1 MTKENQKTA
10 KAISRRDFIGSVM
23 FATAAAALISG
34 CRREDWQ
41 LGCFTR
47 PWGRRGDYRIAFD
60 GIAGAGFSYVGL
72 MGPFITRETTPE
84 QAVEVGSEAASRGLE
99 ILSLYGGFDVRNS
112 VAEGIAQLQKL
123 IDNSSIGGCSSI
135 LMGGTDDPEL
145 VDAYY
150 KVIAECCDYAA
161 EKGVA
166 LNLKPHGGTNATGP
180 ECRRH
185 IENVGH
191 KNFRLWYDPGN
202 IFYYSDMA
210 LDPVDDAGTVDGIVA
225 GMCVKDF
232 LPPKIVDV
240 TPGTGIVDFP
250 KVMSLLRQ
258 GGFTSG
264 PLLVECLT
272 QGDLD
277 FINSEAKRARLFLEE
292 LTA

>member
-1 MTKENQKTA
+1 MTKENQKTTRP
-10 KAISRRDFIGSVM
+10 ISRRDFIGSVM
-23 FATAAAALISG
+23 FTTAAAALISG

-47 PWGRRGDYRIAFD
+47 PWGSADYRVAFD
-60 GIAGAGFSYVGL
+60 GIAEAGFSYVGL
-72 MGPFITRETTPE
+72 MGAIITRETTAE
-84 QAVEVGSEAASRGLE
+84 QAVEVGREAASRGLE

-112 VAEGIAQLQKL
+112 VDEGIAQLQAL

-135 LMGGTDDPEL
+135 LMGGTTAPDL
-145 VDAYY
+145 VDPYY

-180 ECRRH
+180 QCRRH
-185 IENVGH
+185 IETVGH

-202 IFYYSDMA
+202 IYYYSDMA
-210 LDPVDDAGTVDGIVA
+210 LDPVDDAPTVDGIVT

-232 LPPKIVDV
+232 LPPKEVNV
-240 TPGTGIVDFP
+240 TPGTGMVDFP

-258 GGFTSG
+258 GGFTGG
-264 PLLVECLT
+264 PLLVECLS
-272 QGDLD
+272 QGDPD
-277 FINSEAKRARLFLEE
+277 FINDEARKARLFLEE